1 MESLRMIEQRQR
13 TQAARALFPRL
24 QFIGG
29 ASGQPCPAT
38 MRTLQRLLRA
48 RAVVNRAII
57 PRVSFLEARRLSK
70 TYRNAEVP
78 VEVFR
83 DLTMEV
89 ERGEMLAI
97 VGPSGIGKSTLLHL
111 LGGLDRP
118 DGGEIRVADRDLT
131 SMSNDELA
139 RFRNRNVGFV
149 FQFHH
154 LLPEFSA
161 EENVAMPGWIG
172 KLPAGEA
179 LRKASALLAELGLEA
194 RRRHFPNQLSG
205 GEQQRV
211 AIARAL
217 LTDPQLFLADEPT
230 GNLDLE
236 TSERVFELMRE
247 CHRKRGLT
255 SVIVTHNPELAGRCD
270 RVMEMKQR

>member
-1 MESLRMIEQRQR
+1 M
-13 TQAARALFPRL
+13 P
-24 QFIGG
+24 
-29 ASGQPCPAT
+29 
-38 MRTLQRLLRA
+38 
-48 RAVVNRAII
+48 
-57 PRVSFLEARRLSK
+57 FLEARSLSK

-78 VEVFR
+78 VPVLN
-83 DLTMEV
+83 DLVLTV

-118 DGGEIRVADRDLT
+118 DTGTIRVADAEVS

-154 LLPEFSA
+154 LLPEFTA
-161 EENVAMPGWIG
+161 TENVAMPGWIG
-172 KLPAGEA
+172 KLDRDDSLNRAA
-179 LRKASALLAELGLEA
+179 ALLAELGLEGRA
-194 RRRHFPNQLSG
+194 RHFPNQLSG

-217 LTDPQLFLADEPT
+217 LVDPLLFLADEPT
-230 GNLDLE
+230 GNLDQE
-236 TSERVFELMRE
+236 TSERVFDLMRQ
-247 CHRKRGLT
+247 CHVKRGLT
-255 SVIVTHNPELAGRCD
+255 SVIVTHNRELAARCD
-270 RVMEMKQR
+270 RVFEMA

>member
-1 MESLRMIEQRQR
+1 M
-13 TQAARALFPRL
+13 
-24 QFIGG
+24 
-29 ASGQPCPAT
+29 
-38 MRTLQRLLRA
+38 
-48 RAVVNRAII
+48 
-57 PRVSFLEARRLSK
+57 SFLQAHGLSK

-78 VEVFR
+78 VEVFENLNL
-83 DLTMEV
+83 DV

-111 LGGLDRP
+111 LGGLDTA
-118 DGGEIRVADRDLT
+118 DSGQIRVSDTELT

-154 LLPEFSA
+154 LLPEFTA
-161 EENVAMPGWIG
+161 AENVAMPGWIG
-172 KLPAGEA
+172 RIDRAEA
-179 LRKASALLAELGLEA
+179 LRKAEALLSELGLA
-194 RRRHFPNQLSG
+194 SRGRHYPNQLSG

-217 LTDPQLFLADEPT
+217 LADPLLFLADEPT

-247 CHRKRGLT
+247 CHSKRGLT
-255 SVIVTHNPELAGRCD
+255 SVIVTHNPDLAARCD
-270 RVMEMKQR
+270 RVFEMKQR

>member
-1 MESLRMIEQRQR
+1 M
-13 TQAARALFPRL
+13 P
-24 QFIGG
+24 
-29 ASGQPCPAT
+29 
-38 MRTLQRLLRA
+38 
-48 RAVVNRAII
+48 
-57 PRVSFLEARRLSK
+57 FLEARSLSK

-78 VEVFR
+78 VSVLSGLE
-83 DLTMEV
+83 LSV
-89 ERGEMLAI
+89 ERGEMLAV

-118 DGGEIRVADRDLT
+118 DTGTIRVADAEVS

-154 LLPEFSA
+154 LLPEFTA
-161 EENVAMPGWIG
+161 TENVAMPGWIG
-172 KLPAGEA
+172 RFDRNDA
-179 LRKASALLAELGLEA
+179 LRRAAALLTELGIEH
-194 RRRHFPNQLSG
+194 RGRHFPNQLSG

-217 LTDPQLFLADEPT
+217 LANPLLFLADEPT

-247 CHRKRGLT
+247 CHVKRGLT
-255 SVIVTHNPELAGRCD
+255 SVIVTHNRDLAARCD
-270 RVMEMKQR
+270 RVFEMSAGGRG

>member
-1 MESLRMIEQRQR
+1 M
-13 TQAARALFPRL
+13 P
-24 QFIGG
+24 
-29 ASGQPCPAT
+29 
-38 MRTLQRLLRA
+38 
-48 RAVVNRAII
+48 
-57 PRVSFLEARRLSK
+57 FLEARSLSK

-78 VEVFR
+78 VPVLS
-83 DLTMEV
+83 DLQLSV

-111 LGGLDRP
+111 LGGLDKP
-118 DGGEIRVADRDLT
+118 DSGTIRVADAEVS

-154 LLPEFSA
+154 LLPEFTA
-161 EENVAMPGWIG
+161 AENVAMPGWIG
-172 KLPAGEA
+172 GAGRDAA
-179 LRKASALLAELGLEA
+179 LKKATSLLAELGLNQRE
-194 RRRHFPNQLSG
+194 RHFPNQLSG

-217 LTDPQLFLADEPT
+217 LADPLLFLADEPT

-236 TSERVFELMRE
+236 TSERVFDLMRE
-247 CHRKRGLT
+247 CHAKRGLT
-255 SVIVTHNPELAGRCD
+255 SVIVTHNRDLASRCD
-270 RVMEMKQR
+270 RVFEMSAGARG

>member
-1 MESLRMIEQRQR
+1 M
-13 TQAARALFPRL
+13 A
-24 QFIGG
+24 
-29 ASGQPCPAT
+29 
-38 MRTLQRLLRA
+38 
-48 RAVVNRAII
+48 
-57 PRVSFLEARRLSK
+57 FLEGHELSK

-78 VEVFR
+78 VLVFSEL
-83 DLTMEV
+83 DLEV
-89 ERGEMLAI
+89 EKGEMLAI

-118 DGGEIRVADRDLT
+118 DSGRVRVDDAELT
-131 SMSNDELA
+131 KMTGDELA

-154 LLPEFSA
+154 LLPEFTA
-161 EENVAMPGWIG
+161 VENVAMPGWIG
-172 KLPAGEA
+172 RIGKDEA
-179 LRKASALLAELGLEA
+179 LDRAAGLLSELGLEA

-217 LTDPQLFLADEPT
+217 LAEPVLFLADEPT

-236 TSERVFELMRE
+236 TSERVFDLMRQ
-247 CHRKRGLT
+247 CHNKRGLT
-255 SVIVTHNPELAGRCD
+255 SVIVTHNPDLAARCD
-270 RVMEMKQR
+270 RVFVMKQSRFN

>member
-1 MESLRMIEQRQR
+1 M
-13 TQAARALFPRL
+13 P
-24 QFIGG
+24 
-29 ASGQPCPAT
+29 
-38 MRTLQRLLRA
+38 
-48 RAVVNRAII
+48 
-57 PRVSFLEARRLSK
+57 FLEARNLSK

-78 VEVFR
+78 VEVFQGI
-83 DLTMEV
+83 DVVV
-89 ERGEMLAI
+89 EKGEMLAI

-118 DGGEIRVADRDLT
+118 DGGSVRVADRDLT

-139 RFRNRNVGFV
+139 KFRNRNVGFV

-172 KLPAGEA
+172 RIPMGEA
-179 LRKASALLAELGLEA
+179 LRKAAALLAELGLDA

-217 LTDPQLFLADEPT
+217 LVDPLLFLADEPT

-236 TSERVFELMRE
+236 TSQRVFEMMRE
-247 CHRKRGLT
+247 CHVKRGLT
-255 SVIVTHNPELAGRCD
+255 SVIVTHNPELAARCD
-270 RVMEMKQR
+270 RALEMKQR

>member
-1 MESLRMIEQRQR
+1 M
-13 TQAARALFPRL
+13 
-24 QFIGG
+24 
-29 ASGQPCPAT
+29 
-38 MRTLQRLLRA
+38 
-48 RAVVNRAII
+48 
-57 PRVSFLEARRLSK
+57 SFLSARGLSK

-83 DLTMEV
+83 GFDLDV
-89 ERGEMLAI
+89 EQGEMLAI

-118 DGGEIRVADRDLT
+118 DSGTIRVADRELT
-131 SMSNDELA
+131 AMSNDELA

-154 LLPEFSA
+154 LLPEFTA
-161 EENVAMPGWIG
+161 VENVAMPGWIG
-172 KLPAGEA
+172 RIPTGEA
-179 LRKASALLAELGLEA
+179 LRKATALLAELGLEA
-194 RRRHFPNQLSG
+194 RRTHFPNQLSG

-217 LTDPQLFLADEPT
+217 LTDPRLFLADEPT

-236 TSERVFELMRE
+236 TSERVFESVRE
-247 CHRKRGLT
+247 CHVKRGLT
-255 SVIVTHNPELAGRCD
+255 SVLVTHNPDLAARCD
-270 RVMEMKQR
+270 RVLEMKQR

>member
-1 MESLRMIEQRQR
+1 M
-13 TQAARALFPRL
+13 
-24 QFIGG
+24 
-29 ASGQPCPAT
+29 
-38 MRTLQRLLRA
+38 
-48 RAVVNRAII
+48 
-57 PRVSFLEARRLSK
+57 SFLEARGLSK

-83 DLTMEV
+83 DLDV
-89 ERGEMLAI
+89 DVQRGEMLAI

-118 DGGEIRVADRDLT
+118 DGGTIRAGDRDLT
-131 SMSNDELA
+131 SMSNDDLA

-154 LLPEFSA
+154 LLPEFRA
-161 EENVAMPGWIG
+161 VENVAMPGWIG
-172 KLPAGEA
+172 RIPTAEA
-179 LRKASALLAELGLEA
+179 LRKATALLAELGLEA

-217 LTDPQLFLADEPT
+217 VTDPLLFLADEPT

-236 TSERVFELMRE
+236 TSERVFDLMRE
-247 CHRKRGLT
+247 CHLKRGLT
-255 SVIVTHNPELAGRCD
+255 SVIVTHNPDLARRCD
-270 RVMEMKQR
+270 RVLEMKQR

>member
-1 MESLRMIEQRQR
+1 M
-13 TQAARALFPRL
+13 A
-24 QFIGG
+24 
-29 ASGQPCPAT
+29 
-38 MRTLQRLLRA
+38 
-48 RAVVNRAII
+48 
-57 PRVSFLEARRLSK
+57 FLEARGLSK

-78 VEVFR
+78 VGVFEA
-83 DLTMEV
+83 LTISV
-89 ERGEMLAI
+89 DRGEMLAV

-118 DGGEIRVADRDLT
+118 DGGSINIAGRELT
-131 SMSNDELA
+131 TMTNDELA
-139 RFRNRNVGFV
+139 RWRNRSVGFV

-161 EENVAMPGWIG
+161 VENVAMPGWIG
-172 KLPAGEA
+172 RFDRDES
-179 LRKASALLAELGLEA
+179 LRRASGLLSELGLDSRA
-194 RRRHFPNQLSG
+194 RHFPNQLSG

-217 LTDPQLFLADEPT
+217 LTEPQVFLADEPT

-236 TSERVFELMRE
+236 TSERVFDLMRE

-255 SVIVTHNPELAGRCD
+255 SVIVTHNPELASRCD
-270 RVMEMKQR
+270 RIFEMKQR

>member
-1 MESLRMIEQRQR
+1 M
-13 TQAARALFPRL
+13 P
-24 QFIGG
+24 
-29 ASGQPCPAT
+29 
-38 MRTLQRLLRA
+38 
-48 RAVVNRAII
+48 
-57 PRVSFLEARRLSK
+57 FLEAQSLSK

-78 VEVFR
+78 VPVLNDL
-83 DLTMEV
+83 DLTV

-118 DGGEIRVADRDLT
+118 DSGTIRVGDVAVS

-154 LLPEFSA
+154 LLPEFTA
-161 EENVAMPGWIG
+161 AENVAMPAWIG
-172 KLPAGEA
+172 RLGRGDAM
-179 LRKASALLAELGLEA
+179 RKAIALLAELGLDG
-194 RRRHFPNQLSG
+194 RSRHFPNQLSG

-236 TSERVFELMRE
+236 TSERVFDLMRE
-247 CHRKRGLT
+247 CHAKRGLT
-255 SVIVTHNPELAGRCD
+255 SVIVTHNRDLASRCD
-270 RVMEMKQR
+270 RVFEMKQRAAVETM

>member
-1 MESLRMIEQRQR
+1 M
-13 TQAARALFPRL
+13 P
-24 QFIGG
+24 
-29 ASGQPCPAT
+29 
-38 MRTLQRLLRA
+38 
-48 RAVVNRAII
+48 
-57 PRVSFLEARRLSK
+57 FLEAHSLSK

-78 VEVFR
+78 VPVLNDME
-83 DLTMEV
+83 LTV

-118 DGGEIRVADRDLT
+118 DSGTIRVADAEVS

-154 LLPEFSA
+154 LLPEFTA
-161 EENVAMPGWIG
+161 TENVAMPGWIG
-172 KLPAGEA
+172 RLNKDDSLNRAA
-179 LRKASALLAELGLEA
+179 ALLAELGLEGRA
-194 RRRHFPNQLSG
+194 RHFPNQLSG

-217 LTDPQLFLADEPT
+217 LVDPLLFLADEPT
-230 GNLDLE
+230 GNLDQE
-236 TSERVFELMRE
+236 TSERVFDLMRQ
-247 CHRKRGLT
+247 CHVKRGLT
-255 SVIVTHNPELAGRCD
+255 SVIVTHNRELAARCD
-270 RVMEMKQR
+270 RVFEMA

>member
-1 MESLRMIEQRQR
+1 M
-13 TQAARALFPRL
+13 A
-24 QFIGG
+24 
-29 ASGQPCPAT
+29 
-38 MRTLQRLLRA
+38 
-48 RAVVNRAII
+48 
-57 PRVSFLEARRLSK
+57 FLEGQQLSK

-78 VEVFR
+78 VLVFSGL
-83 DLTMEV
+83 DLAV
-89 ERGEMLAI
+89 KKGEMLAI

-118 DGGEIRVADRDLT
+118 DSGRVRVDDHELT
-131 SMSNDELA
+131 SMSGDALA

-154 LLPEFSA
+154 LLPEFTA
-161 EENVAMPGWIG
+161 AENVAMPGWIG
-172 KLPAGEA
+172 RLGRDEA
-179 LRKASALLAELGLEA
+179 LDRANALLNELGLEA
-194 RRRHFPNQLSG
+194 RSRHFPNQLSG

-217 LTDPQLFLADEPT
+217 LSEPVLFLADEPT

-236 TSERVFELMRE
+236 TSGRVFDLMRD

-255 SVIVTHNPELAGRCD
+255 SVIVTHNPDLAARCD
-270 RVMEMKQR
+270 RIFEMKQQRHN

>member
-1 MESLRMIEQRQR
+1 M
-13 TQAARALFPRL
+13 A
-24 QFIGG
+24 
-29 ASGQPCPAT
+29 
-38 MRTLQRLLRA
+38 
-48 RAVVNRAII
+48 
-57 PRVSFLEARRLSK
+57 FLEARGLSK

-78 VEVFR
+78 VGVFDR
-83 DLTMEV
+83 LTIEV
-89 ERGEMLAI
+89 ERGEMLAV

-118 DGGEIRVADRDLT
+118 DGGSIKIADRELT
-131 SMSNDELA
+131 TMSNDELA
-139 RFRNRNVGFV
+139 RWRNRAVGFV

-161 EENVAMPGWIG
+161 VENVAMPGWIG
-172 KLPAGEA
+172 RVDRAEA
-179 LRKASALLAELGLEA
+179 LKRASALLSELGLDA
-194 RRRHFPNQLSG
+194 RARHFPNQLSG

-217 LTDPQLFLADEPT
+217 LTNPQVFLADEPT

-236 TSERVFELMRE
+236 TSERVFDLMRE

-255 SVIVTHNPELAGRCD
+255 SVIVTHNPELASRCD
-270 RVMEMKQR
+270 RIFEMKQR